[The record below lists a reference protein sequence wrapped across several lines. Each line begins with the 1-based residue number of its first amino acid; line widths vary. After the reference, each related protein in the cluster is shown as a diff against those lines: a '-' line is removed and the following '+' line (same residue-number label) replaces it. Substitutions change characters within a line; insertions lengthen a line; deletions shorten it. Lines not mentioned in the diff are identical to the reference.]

1 MTLADH
7 TPPVARDGAGLGGAA
22 FDAADY
28 EARSRAQAR
37 ELDPD
42 ADLAAMAVAFKLIL
56 ASNHLL
62 RRLESGVHRPAGISW
77 GAFQLLW
84 TIRAYG
90 RLRPNH
96 LSKLAAV
103 SAATVTSVLNTLE
116 RDGLVVRRR
125 ASADRRVVT
134 VNLTAKGDQL
144 VKECFVRHHARE
156 RQWTD
161 ELSKANQVTLARL
174 LRRVVEHHPEP

>member
-1 MTLADH
+1 MTA
-7 TPPVARDGAGLGGAA
+7 TTRVAPVSEHIGARA
-22 FDAADY
+22 F
-28 EARSRAQAR
+28 E
-37 ELDPD
+37 EL
-42 ADLAAMAVAFKLIL
+42 VR
-56 ASNHLL
+56 
-62 RRLESGVHRPAGISW
+62 RRLSDEFDDVDLDAFSATLNLVRAANRLVNDLDQHVYRDFGISFAGFRVMFACW
-77 GAFQLLW
+77 VVGA
-84 TIRAYG
+84 TE
-90 RLRPNH
+90 P
-96 LSKLAAV
+96 KELAVLAN
-103 SAATVTSVLNTLE
+103 VTRSSISSVLNTLE